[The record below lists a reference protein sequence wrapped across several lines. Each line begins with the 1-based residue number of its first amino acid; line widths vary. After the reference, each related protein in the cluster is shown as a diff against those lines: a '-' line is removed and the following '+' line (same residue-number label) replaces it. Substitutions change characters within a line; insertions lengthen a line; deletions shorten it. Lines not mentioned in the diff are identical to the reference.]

1 MPNQTINGY
10 DMHYEVFGTGQPT
23 VIIHGGL
30 GGGEGSANIVSQHAN
45 QLSESC
51 QLVVFDRRAAGKSNS
66 PSSGYSIKN
75 YSQDVYHL
83 LAHLSIERAHIV
95 GSSAGGPIAIQFA
108 LDNPGKTHTLGLIN
122 TMSYQ
127 DQTERIKRQQELA
140 ILEDISA
147 SSKRTQVANALD
159 VRRPGLREAEPTHFQ
174 HLLELNLK
182 QYDGIVSTMRSYI
195 DISDSIDKRLNE
207 ITMPTVII
215 HGSSDTRIP
224 IRCGKDL
231 NKKIQN
237 ATFHT
242 IEGAEHG
249 LLSNEPGKVRDILVD
264 FWAHN
269 PII

>member
-10 DMHYEVFGTGQPT
+10 DMHYEVFGVGQPT

-30 GGGEGSANIVSQHAN
+30 GGGEGSANIVSQHSK
-45 QLSESC
+45 QLSELC
-51 QLVVFDRRAAGKSNS
+51 QLVVFDRRSAGKSNS
-66 PSSGYSIKN
+66 PITGYSIKT

-83 LAHLSIERAHIV
+83 LAHLSLDRAHIV
-95 GSSAGGPIAIQFA
+95 GSSAGGPIALQFA
-108 LDNPGKTHTLGLIN
+108 LDNPEKTHTLGLIN
-122 TMSYQ
+122 TMSYC
-127 DQTERIKRQQELA
+127 DQNERIKRQQELT
-140 ILEDISA
+140 ILEDTSA

-159 VRRPGLREAEPTHFQ
+159 VRRPGLREAEPAHFQ

-195 DISDSIDKRLNE
+195 DIADSIDARLSE

-231 NKKIQN
+231 DKKIQN

-242 IEGAEHG
+242 IKGAEHG

-264 FWAHN
+264 FWKHN

>member
-1 MPNQTINGY
+1 
-10 DMHYEVFGTGQPT
+10 
-23 VIIHGGL
+23 
-30 GGGEGSANIVSQHAN
+30 
-45 QLSESC
+45 
-51 QLVVFDRRAAGKSNS
+51 
-66 PSSGYSIKN
+66 
-75 YSQDVYHL
+75 
-83 LAHLSIERAHIV
+83 
-95 GSSAGGPIAIQFA
+95 
-108 LDNPGKTHTLGLIN
+108 
-122 TMSYQ
+122 MSYQ

-140 ILEDISA
+140 ILEDTSA

-207 ITMPTVII
+207 ITIHTVII

-249 LLSNEPGKVRDILVD
+249 LLSNEPGKVRAILVD